1 MKIETLSY
9 YGFGLLGWLMGCIF
23 FLVRKGTI
31 YPDVLLIGL
40 ITVAGIFLIHLG
52 TTGGFKK

>member
-9 YGFGLLGWLMGCIF
+9 YGFPLLGLLTGNIF
-23 FLVRKGTI
+23 FLVKKGTL
-31 YPDVLLIGL
+31 YPEILLVGL
-40 ITVAGIFLIHLG
+40 ITVAGVFLIHLG